1 MKHAV
6 WSATLVGIEATLVE
20 VEGDISGGLPTFQTV
35 GLAEAAV
42 RESRVRVQ
50 AAIANAGIPLPAGR
64 ISVNLAPA
72 HVRKDN
78 AGLDLPIA
86 LAILA
91 ADGRVAREALTSTLV
106 LGELSL
112 SGEVRPVKGALA
124 AMEAARAHG
133 LRYALVAPDNGPE
146 AALASSVEVRTVRTL
161 KDALRF
167 LATGADDAAPRAR
180 PSSTVRAPQA
190 TPDLVDV
197 RGQEGARR
205 ALEIAAAGG
214 HNVLFVG
221 GPGAGK
227 TMLARRLPSILP
239 PLSDDE
245 RIALTRIHSA
255 AGLTIGG
262 GLVDDRP
269 FRAPHHSTTPPGLVG
284 GGAGVP
290 RPGEITLAHHG
301 VLFLDE
307 LPEFARGTLE
317 ALRQPLEADEV
328 ILSRAHATVRYPARV
343 IVVGAMN
350 PCPCGFAGSTRRAC
364 RCLQPDVARYR
375 ARISGPL
382 VDRMDLL
389 IDVPPVDLAAL
400 DGERRGEPSEAVRA
414 RVVRARDLQRH
425 RQGDTVNARL
435 VGARLFEHA
444 RPDDAGRALLLRAVE
459 SLGLTARGYERI
471 LRVAR
476 TVSDLDDGGPVR
488 AAHVAE
494 ALALRVESQLARAA

>member
-1 MKHAV
+1 VKHAV

-42 RESRVRVQ
+42 REARVRVQ
-50 AAIANAGIPLPAGR
+50 AAIGNAGIPFPAGR

-91 ADGRVAREALTSTLV
+91 ADGRVAWERLKDTIV

-124 AMEAARAHG
+124 AMEAARAVG
-133 LRYALVAPDNGPE
+133 LTRALVAPENGPE
-146 AALASSVEVRTVRTL
+146 AALASSMEVRTVRTL
-161 KDALRF
+161 DDALRF
-167 LATGADDAAPRAR
+167 LVTGDETRAR
-180 PSSTVRAPQA
+180 LAEPHAAVSSSLNM
-190 TPDLVDV
+190 PDLSDV

-205 ALEIAAAGG
+205 ALEIAAAGA
-214 HNVLFVG
+214 HNILFVG

-245 RIALTRIHSA
+245 SIAITRIHSA

-262 GLVDDRP
+262 GLVRQRP
-269 FRAPHHSTTPPGLVG
+269 FRAPHHSTTAPGLVG

-307 LPEFARGTLE
+307 LPEFVRGTLE
-317 ALRQPLEADEV
+317 ALRQPLESDEV
-328 ILSRAHATVRYPARV
+328 MLSRAHATVRYPARV

-350 PCPCGFAGSTRRAC
+350 PCPCGYAGSTRRPC
-364 RCLQPDVARYR
+364 RCFVTDVARYR

-382 VDRMDLL
+382 LDRMDLL
-389 IDVPPVDLAAL
+389 IDVPPVDLVAL
-400 DGERRGEPSEAVRA
+400 DRGAAGESSAVVRA
-414 RVVRARDLQRH
+414 RVERARVHQRV
-425 RQGDTVNARL
+425 RQGGVVNARL
-435 VGARLFEHA
+435 TGAQLIAHA
-444 RPDDAGRALLLRAVE
+444 RPDDTGRALLLRAVE
-459 SLGLTARGYERI
+459 SMALSARGYERV

-476 TVSDLDDGGPVR
+476 TIADLDDNERVR
-488 AAHVAE
+488 TPHIAE
-494 ALALRVESQLARAA
+494 ALSLRVESQLARAA